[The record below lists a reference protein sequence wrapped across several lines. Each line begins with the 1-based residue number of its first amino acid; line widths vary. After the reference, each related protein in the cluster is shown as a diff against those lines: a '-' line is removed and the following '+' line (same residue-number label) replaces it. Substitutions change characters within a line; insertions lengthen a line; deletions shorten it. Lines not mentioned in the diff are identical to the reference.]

1 MPSHDYSYI
10 WLPLLACMVVASIH
24 SYLGLHILAREVIFV
39 DLSLAQIAALGTTI
53 AVFLGWEPTSETA
66 YVFSL
71 VFAFVGAAVF
81 AVSRVREGR
90 IPQEAVIGIVYAV
103 ASAAAILVV
112 AKAPHGAEEIRDI
125 LVGNIVFV
133 QPRAIAIAA
142 GVYAVLGLVHWVFR
156 RQFLAIT
163 FDPERAEKEGI
174 RVRFWDFLFYVIF
187 AVVITIS
194 VRITGVLLVF
204 SFLIVPSACSV
215 LFTSD
220 LRRRLLLCWI
230 ISAGVSLLGLRFS
243 FDLPSGPMIVCVFGI
258 ALLLFSLARYVVNA
272 RQKGLALGK
281 IGLTAGAIAA
291 AYLLSVRFLS
301 GPGDTDAQPLP
312 EQVALASSLPSGAT
326 DADRSL
332 LADLASPDEGACLK
346 AIDALASRKEAAA
359 YDKIVQLAQT
369 GSPAVRDEAMR
380 KLPLF
385 GRPDTA
391 ERIRGWAVQERD
403 ADLRYSMALA
413 LAKLGDREGVNLLI
427 TLLHDGDTP
436 FFRSQVLD
444 ALRPV
449 TGDAFGFDTDK
460 DSHANA
466 DALHRFD
473 DWWRTRGDKLTADE
487 VRKAAPAAD

>member
-10 WLPLLACMVVASIH
+10 WLPLAACLVVASIH

-53 AVFLGWEPTSETA
+53 AVYLGWEPTSNAA

-71 VFAFVGAAVF
+71 VFAFLGAAVF

-133 QPRAIAIAA
+133 QPPTILIAA
-142 GVYAVLGLVHWVFR
+142 GVYAGLGLFHWIFR

-174 RVRFWDFLFYVIF
+174 RVRVWDFLFYVIF

-215 LFTSD
+215 LFVTD
-220 LRRRLLLCWI
+220 LRRRLILCWI
-230 ISAGVSLLGLRFS
+230 LSAVVSLVGLRFS

-258 ALLLFSLARYVVNA
+258 ALLLFSLVRYVLNA
-272 RQKGLALGK
+272 TRKGVALSK
-281 IGLTAGAIAA
+281 IGLTAATILA
-291 AYLLSVRFLS
+291 AYALSVRFLS

-312 EQVALASSLPSGAT
+312 EQVALASSLPSGAS
-326 DADRSL
+326 DADRAL
-332 LADLASPDEGACLK
+332 LADLASQDEKACIQ
-346 AIDALASRKEAAA
+346 AIDALAARKEGAA
-359 YDKIVQLAQT
+359 YDTIVKLART
-369 GSPAVRDEAMR
+369 GSNAVRDEAVR

-385 GRPDTA
+385 GRADTA
-391 ERIRGWAVQERD
+391 KLVREWASHEKD
-403 ADLRYSMALA
+403 ADLRYTMALA
-413 LAKLGDREGVNLLI
+413 LAELGDREGVNLLI
-427 TLLHDGDTP
+427 SLLHEGDSP
-436 FFRSQVLD
+436 FFRSEVLES
-444 ALRPV
+444 LQRV
-449 TGDAFGFDTDK
+449 TGDAFGYDSDK
-460 DSHANA
+460 DAKAND

-473 DWWRTRGDKLTADE
+473 DWWRAHGEKLGPDE
-487 VRKAAPAAD
+487 VRKAASTSK